1 MPFWVLGSK
10 ITLFEKYVEG
20 KKVVFEL
27 KLGRNLEIGEKCRFS
42 PSIPCYHGFAV
53 SRLSYENENINCSL
67 YPLGYSEI
75 FTFVR
80 LEARGSFHFVSKRLE
95 NN

>member
-1 MPFWVLGSK
+1 MPFWVQGSK
-10 ITLFEKYVEG
+10 VTLFEKYVEG

-27 KLGRNLEIGEKCRFS
+27 KLGRNLEIGEKSRFS

-53 SRLSYENENINCSL
+53 CRFGYENENINCSL

-80 LEARGSFHFVSKRLE
+80 TSVWKREAVFISFQNV
-95 NN
+95 

>member
-1 MPFWVLGSK
+1 MPFWVQGSK

-20 KKVVFEL
+20 RKVVFEL
-27 KLGRNLEIGEKCRFS
+27 KLDRNLEIGEKCRFS

-53 SRLSYENENINCSL
+53 SRFGYESENINCSL
-67 YPLGYSEI
+67 YPLGCSEI

-80 LEARGSFHFVSKRLE
+80 TSVWKREAVFISFQNV
-95 NN
+95 

>member
-1 MPFWVLGSK
+1 MPFWVQGSK

-53 SRLSYENENINCSL
+53 SRLSYENENINCGL
-67 YPLGYSEI
+67 YPLGCSEI

-80 LEARGSFHFVSKRLE
+80 TSVWKREAVFISFQNV
-95 NN
+95 

>member
-1 MPFWVLGSK
+1 MPFWVQGSK

-42 PSIPCYHGFAV
+42 PSISCYHHGFAV
-53 SRLSYENENINCSL
+53 SRFGYENENINCSL

-80 LEARGSFHFVSKRLE
+80 TSVWKREAVFISFQNV
-95 NN
+95 

>member
-1 MPFWVLGSK
+1 MPFWVQGSK

-27 KLGRNLEIGEKCRFS
+27 KLGRNLEIGEKSRFS

-53 SRLSYENENINCSL
+53 SRFGYENENINCSL

-80 LEARGSFHFVSKRLE
+80 TSVWKREVVFISFQNV
-95 NN
+95 